1 MGLRPRASGSA
12 AVSAAAA
19 RVAAGDKAPRTW
31 NRYATALLAW
41 EAYASA
47 QNTTF
52 LPADPAHFANFLA
65 ESAEGS
71 RGYTQTKQRACAIAA
86 FSRLALLP
94 SPSGDETVSGVR
106 AGIRRTRCGGRRGR
120 ARPIFSYEIPAP
132 DDLASPPRRQRPR
145 GSNVL
150 PASVDKRG
158 LAHAA
163 RISAIMSGAAL
174 RWDCLQEAQLGDVV
188 ILPEMADF
196 SIFGSKTDPTLA
208 GQAAVLPASDA
219 RNSGMRALLE
229 GTRAGLTRLAALPP
243 QALQQAA
250 SRFRAARTALEIG
263 SGPDEFS
270 NWPEDIQALA
280 APLYAQG
287 LPVHCLPI
295 CGEWMYARLDAASD
309 LAAEMPR
316 SRFMGWCRRALTTA
330 GVEVGGLGSHS
341 FRRGCAVS
349 LFHGGADPVT
359 VSEVLRHRSLLS
371 SRPYVTDAARMAG
384 LAASMTAA
392 APRRPVPVAPS
403 GRGPRDGDA
412 VRPVPPPA
420 LAALAHRVPGGGPG
434 LAVGTRGHIP
444 VPRGLGG
451 RW

>member
-12 AVSAAAA
+12 AVSAAAG
-19 RVAAGDKAPRTW
+19 RLAAGDKAPRTW

-52 LPADPAHFANFLA
+52 LPADPANFANFLA

-94 SPSGDETVSGVR
+94 SPAGDGTVSGVR

-287 LPVHCLPI
+287 LPVHCLKI
-295 CGEWMYARLDAASD
+295 RRFAASFVCHAPP
-309 LAAEMPR
+309 AA
-316 SRFMGWCRRALTTA
+316 T
-330 GVEVGGLGSHS
+330 
-341 FRRGCAVS
+341 
-349 LFHGGADPVT
+349 
-359 VSEVLRHRSLLS
+359 
-371 SRPYVTDAARMAG
+371 
-384 LAASMTAA
+384 
-392 APRRPVPVAPS
+392 RPVGATRAGPPS
-403 GRGPRDGDA
+403 GGP
-412 VRPVPPPA
+412 VRSTPE
-420 LAALAHRVPGGGPG
+420 R
-434 LAVGTRGHIP
+434 TREGS
-444 VPRGLGG
+444 REKG
-451 RW
+451 RENV